1 MESFAALLEQLLLTP
16 QRNAKLAL
24 LRGWLADT
32 PDPDR
37 GWGLAALT
45 GGLSFKHAK
54 AGLVRGLIE
63 DRVDPELFRL
73 SYDFVGDLAETVAL
87 LWPAGPGA
95 NRAPDL
101 ADVVEGLTSL
111 PRSRIAAQVAF
122 WLDSLDSTGRW
133 ALLKLITGG
142 MRVGVSGRLAR
153 QAVADLGTVD
163 VGAVEEVWHAQA
175 APYGALFDWLEGR
188 SDGPPARQPGA
199 FRPVMLAH
207 PLEAEVLAGISPA
220 THIAEWKWDGI
231 RVQVVAE
238 AGVRRLYTRTGEDIS
253 HAFPD
258 VMAGIDF
265 EAVLDG
271 ELLVRAADG
280 SVAGFNDLQ
289 QRLNRKTVDSRKL
302 AAFPAFVRTYDIL
315 ATSGR
320 DWRAAPL
327 KERRVALQQ
336 LIGASA
342 TGRFDLSAPVTF
354 DSAERLAALRAS
366 PADPHTEGLM
376 LKRLDSPYL
385 AGRVTG
391 HWWKWKREP
400 MRADCVLIYA
410 QRGHGKRSSLYSDFT
425 FAAWTGQAG
434 TPDRTL
440 VPVGKAY
447 FGFTDAELALLDRFV
462 RENTVERFG
471 PVRAV
476 RADEDFGLV
485 LEVAF
490 EGLGRSTRHKSGLA
504 MRFPRISRLRPDKP
518 SREADTVQQLERF
531 LSEG

>member
-1 MESFAALLEQLLLTP
+1 MESFAALLEHLLLTP
-16 QRNAKLAL
+16 QRNGRLSL
-24 LRGWLADT
+24 LTGWLADT

-63 DRVDPELFRL
+63 DAVDPELFRL

-87 LWPAGPGA
+87 LWPVTQGA
-95 NRAPDL
+95 NRSPDL
-101 ADVVEGLTSL
+101 SEVIEGLQTTP
-111 PRSRIAAQVAF
+111 PRQMKARLAT
-122 WLDSLDSTGRW
+122 WLDGLDSTGRW

-142 MRVGVSGRLAR
+142 MRVGVSGRMAR
-153 QAVADLGTVD
+153 QAVADLGKVD

-175 APYGALFDWLEGR
+175 PPYAMLFDWLEGR

-207 PLEAEVLAGISPA
+207 PLDENVLAAISPA

-231 RVQVVAE
+231 RVQVVSE
-238 AGVRRLYTRTGEDIS
+238 GGVKRLYTRTGEDIS
-253 HAFPD
+253 HTFPD
-258 VMAGIDF
+258 VVAGIDF

-271 ELLVRAADG
+271 ELLVRAANG
-280 SVAGFNDLQ
+280 GVAGFNDLQ
-289 QRLNRKTVDSRKL
+289 QRLNRKTVDARKL
-302 AAFPAFVRTYDIL
+302 AAFPAFVRAYDLL
-315 ATSGR
+315 ATPGR
-320 DWRAAPL
+320 DWREAPL
-327 KERRVALQQ
+327 RERRDGLQRVIAQ
-336 LIGASA
+336 SLSGV
-342 TGRFDLSAPVTF
+342 FDLSEAVPFNALDALT
-354 DSAERLAALRAS
+354 SLRAS
-366 PADPHTEGLM
+366 PPDPRAEGLM

-400 MRADCVLIYA
+400 MRADCVLVYA

-425 FAAWTGQAG
+425 FAAWTGEPGEPGRA
-434 TPDRTL
+434 L

-447 FGFTDAELALLDRFV
+447 FGFTDAELVQLDRFV

-476 RADEDFGLV
+476 RAGEDFGFV

-490 EGLGRSTRHKSGLA
+490 EGLARSTRHKSGLA
-504 MRFPRISRLRPDKP
+504 MRFPRIARLRTDKP
-518 SREADTVQQLERF
+518 AREADTLATLLKLLAED
-531 LSEG
+531 